1 MCTYV
6 HIIYAWRACG
16 FSVIC
21 RHTSPQTSAS
31 VQSQTCSDSTGSIQ
45 LATKSLQSKD
55 RRWQA
60 ERILRFPSKHLVT
73 IVSVC
78 FALCQS
84 GIDLSAVPISTNT
97 ISVLQNASQVLLE
110 FAAKRAHL
118 ILEQCAGPGDKA
130 AWAPEPNH
138 PITSKEKNT
147 TASYYKECRHARLMR
162 PPRWHNLVFGSKAE
176 ALHWAS
182 TVSSNIEPWRKIL

>member
-1 MCTYV
+1 M
-6 HIIYAWRACG
+6 
-16 FSVIC
+16 
-21 RHTSPQTSAS
+21 
-31 VQSQTCSDSTGSIQ
+31 
-45 LATKSLQSKD
+45 
-55 RRWQA
+55 
-60 ERILRFPSKHLVT
+60 
-73 IVSVC
+73 C

-84 GIDLSAVPISTNT
+84 GIDLSAVPRSS

-118 ILEQCAGPGDKA
+118 ILEQCAGYLLQPTSNTRLVRLVVLSEECIQERNNGWYSGEKKNGLQWLQRVVHGCKVHVWLNKTKPPRNA
-130 AWAPEPNH
+130 ASNSLVTKRLGTRPNH

-182 TVSSNIEPWRKIL
+182 TVSSNVEPWRKIL